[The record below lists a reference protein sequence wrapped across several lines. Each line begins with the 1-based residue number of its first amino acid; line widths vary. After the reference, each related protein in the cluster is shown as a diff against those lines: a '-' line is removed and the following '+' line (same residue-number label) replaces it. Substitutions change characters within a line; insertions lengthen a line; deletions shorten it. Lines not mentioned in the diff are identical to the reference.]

1 MNRITAKNNNK
12 YNCEPND
19 IPEGVFAVNQHK
31 FDVVLADPPWPRGQ
45 TGARG
50 ASQHYKLMRLKDI
63 KNMPIKDMTTD
74 DAVLYLWTTNGGL
87 KDALEVMEAWG
98 FDYRT
103 NFAWHKTNLGV
114 GVYNRTTHELLLF
127 GIKKPRL
134 PAIKNQPSC
143 NLFPTQDH
151 SHKPEEYYAI
161 IERSYPSARY
171 LELFAR
177 NRTTHK
183 DWYIWGNEAEG
194 GSDVYIPGYPVP
206 EYSDRVKFAKDG
218 DLTQEDAETS
228 SSGTSTPSAPTS
240 DLDEAFESDIF
251 TDADIAAEEAD

>member
-1 MNRITAKNNNK
+1 MKKATCNTNSRKTKDQKKAIAH
-12 YNCEPND
+12 D
-19 IPEGVFAVNQHK
+19 IPEGVYAMNQHK
-31 FDVVLADPPWPRGQ
+31 FDVILADPPWPRGQ
-45 TGARG
+45 SGARG
-50 ASQHYKLMRLKDI
+50 ASQHYRLMKLQDI
-63 KNMPIKDMTTD
+63 KAMPIDSLATD

-114 GVYNRTTHELLLF
+114 GVYNRCTHELLLF
-127 GIKKPRL
+127 GVKKPRV
-134 PAIKNQPSC
+134 PAIGNQPSC
-143 NLFPTQDH
+143 NWFPTQDH

-161 IERSYPSARY
+161 IERLYPNAHY

-177 NRTTHK
+177 KRTTHK

-206 EYSDRVKFAKDG
+206 EYSGKVTLAKAD
-218 DLTQEDAETS
+218 DLT
-228 SSGTSTPSAPTS
+228 
-240 DLDEAFESDIF
+240 
-251 TDADIAAEEAD
+251 ADREEAKKP